1 MKKQIAGLTLIAGT
15 ALLALQPGSL
25 QNNWSSVQQ
34 NRETTPALASSF
46 YTQER
51 VPAVLVET
59 IDGDTIRARVNGKV
73 EAVRYL
79 LIDTPE
85 SKKPGMCTQPYAKE
99 AFSRNDEL
107 VKSGGLT
114 LVLEEGNTRDAY
126 GRLLAYVY
134 VDGKSVQE
142 ILLKEGFARVAYVM
156 NPPYKFLTLFR
167 DDEQLAIRNKANIW
181 SSPGF
186 VTKWGFN
193 GCLD

>member
-1 MKKQIAGLTLIAGT
+1 MKKQIAGMTLIAGA

-25 QNNWSSVQQ
+25 QNRGSSVQQ
-34 NRETTPALASSF
+34 NRETTPAIASAF
-46 YTQER
+46 YTQKR

-59 IDGDTIRARVNGKV
+59 IDGDTIRARINGKV

-85 SKKPGMCTQPYAKE
+85 SKKPGMCTQPYAIE
-99 AFSRNDEL
+99 ALSRNDEL
-107 VKSGGLT
+107 VKSGVLT

-142 ILLKEGFARVAYVM
+142 SLLKEGLARVAYVM
-156 NPPYKFLTLFR
+156 NPPYKYLTLFR
-167 DDEQLAIRNKANIW
+167 DDERLAIRNKANIW
-181 SSPGF
+181 SNPGF

-193 GCLD
+193 GCLE

>member
-1 MKKQIAGLTLIAGT
+1 MKKQIAGMTLLAGA

-25 QNNWSSVQQ
+25 QNEGSSVQQ
-34 NRETTPALASSF
+34 NTETTPAIASAY
-46 YTQER
+46 YTQKR

-85 SKKPGMCTQPYAKE
+85 SKKPGMCTQPYAIE

-107 VKSGGLT
+107 VKSGVLT
-114 LVLEEGNTRDAY
+114 LVLEEGNTRDSY

-134 VDGKSVQE
+134 VNGKSVQE
-142 ILLKEGFARVAYVM
+142 SLLKEGFARVAYVM
-156 NPPYKFLTLFR
+156 NPPYKYLTLFR
-167 DDEQLAIRNKANIW
+167 DDERLAIRNKANIW

-186 VTKWGFN
+186 VTNWGFN